1 MADQSLSTAAK
12 KKKGKGTKN
21 YFRDLFKRPK
31 SANDSASQLNSTGVS
46 AFGAHDPV
54 PGKDA
59 GSAEST
65 ASSKYIGS
73 ILVSSTT
80 TCPSHHPDDSDPI
93 GPFQSA
99 TPSSSI
105 PDLLGSAVAQGELQ
119 YA

>member
-1 MADQSLSTAAK
+1 MVDQPSYTAAK
-12 KKKGKGTKN
+12 ISKKKGESMKKLL
-21 YFRDLFKRPK
+21 RDLFKRPK
-31 SANDSASQLNSTGVS
+31 SANDSASQSDSTRVSVSS

-80 TCPSHHPDDSDPI
+80 TYLSPDDN
-93 GPFQSA
+93 
-99 TPSSSI
+99 
-105 PDLLGSAVAQGELQ
+105 VALNRGMYCEFHTS
-119 YA
+119 